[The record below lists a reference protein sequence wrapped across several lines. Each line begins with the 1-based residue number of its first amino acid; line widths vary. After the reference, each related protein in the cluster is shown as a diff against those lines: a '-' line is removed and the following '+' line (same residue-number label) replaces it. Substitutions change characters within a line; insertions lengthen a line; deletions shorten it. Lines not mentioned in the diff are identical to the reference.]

1 MSAKKMTKSGN
12 DENLLAY
19 WVNSHSCLELNIVNW
34 NLIDDW
40 FDKARDWV
48 EFDGSSFAFMFEF
61 QSACSGTPFIYI
73 ITIVLNIRIDLLKIT
88 WYWLTQIVQ
97 IASKAQRAN
106 NLGLFGIVFDWIWC
120 MFCLISNERHD

>member
-1 MSAKKMTKSGN
+1 MSQKKITISGN

-48 EFDGSSFAFMFEF
+48 EFDESSFAFMF
-61 QSACSGTPFIYI
+61 
-73 ITIVLNIRIDLLKIT
+73 
-88 WYWLTQIVQ
+88 
-97 IASKAQRAN
+97 
-106 NLGLFGIVFDWIWC
+106 
-120 MFCLISNERHD
+120 